1 MSNGRIRATWAFA
14 LMAALANTPFARADE
29 PRPAPQL
36 RGERWL
42 GGTPLTLETLRG
54 KVVLVEF
61 WTFACSNCQ
70 NVEPYVKAWHAKY
83 QAEGLAVIGVHCPEF
98 ARERELSNQRA
109 YLREHAIAYPVLV
122 DNGFRTWRA
131 YGNRYWPAIYLID
144 KRGRIRHVAIG
155 EGRYAETEAQIR
167 ALLAEPAA

>member
-1 MSNGRIRATWAFA
+1 MSKPKALAAFGFA
-14 LMAALANTPFARADE
+14 LALAGAAAASAEE

-42 GGTPLTLETLRG
+42 NSAPLELAALRG

-83 QAEGLAVIGVHCPEF
+83 QGEGLSVIGVHCPEF
-98 ARERELSNQRA
+98 ERERELSNLRA
-109 YLREHAIAYPVLV
+109 YLVEHAISYPVLV

-131 YGNRYWPAIYLID
+131 YGNRYWPALYLLD
-144 KRGRIRHVAIG
+144 KRGRIRHVSIG
-155 EGRYAETEAQIR
+155 EGRYDETEAKIR
-167 ALLAEPAA
+167 ELLAEPA